1 MTHVRTI
8 NKVLATVP
16 YSEAEIDRL
25 REAFAPADVTAVSFR
40 DNEGI
45 AAALEDADVAVI
57 LGDLDDRHLVA
68 PHLKWVH
75 CDHAGLT
82 RSARPEVFDKGLI
95 VTGSAGRSAAALA
108 QHVFFFA
115 LSLTF
120 DSYGL
125 HDDHRRRVWG
135 GIEGYHDRLSLW
147 GRTMGIIGLGHTG
160 TEVARLAE
168 AFGMRVIAYRRQD
181 TPAPAPVERLYC
193 AERGDTVEPLLRE
206 SDVVVVAAHLS
217 DETYHLIGEHELK
230 TMKPSAYLINIA
242 RGAIVDESAL
252 VAALEAGVIAGA
264 ASDVFETEPLP
275 PDAPVW
281 NAPNVII
288 TPHVTPRLPD
298 RTQRSIEI
306 IAENARRYRAG
317 ESMLNRLEPHHVFN
331 RR

>member
-1 MTHVRTI
+1 
-8 NKVLATVP
+8 
-16 YSEAEIDRL
+16 
-25 REAFAPADVTAVSFR
+25 
-40 DNEGI
+40 
-45 AAALEDADVAVI
+45 
-57 LGDLDDRHLVA
+57 
-68 PHLKWVH
+68 
-75 CDHAGLT
+75 
-82 RSARPEVFDKGLI
+82 
-95 VTGSAGRSAAALA
+95 
-108 QHVFFFA
+108 
-115 LSLTF
+115 
-120 DSYGL
+120 
-125 HDDHRRRVWG
+125 
-135 GIEGYHDRLSLW
+135 
-147 GRTMGIIGLGHTG
+147 
-160 TEVARLAE
+160 
-168 AFGMRVIAYRRQD
+168 
-181 TPAPAPVERLYC
+181 VERLYC